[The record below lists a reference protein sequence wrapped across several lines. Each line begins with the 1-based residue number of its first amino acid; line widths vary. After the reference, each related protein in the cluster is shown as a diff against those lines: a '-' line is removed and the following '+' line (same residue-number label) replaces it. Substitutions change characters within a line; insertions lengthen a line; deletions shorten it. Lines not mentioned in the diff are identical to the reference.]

1 MHLFLII
8 VITLQFFQTSNAACK
23 CVCSTCGAPPTFVDP
38 PPTPGTTRGTGSVTQ
53 AIGASG
59 CMEYTV
65 TCDAQGTNWVSMG
78 ANGTQLTPSSR
89 GAKSF
94 VLTCTDNKEI
104 EACNMAGDSVTTDTV
119 YCASS
124 IPVCSTCGDLPMT
137 GPPASSTGTASG
149 PGRVV
154 PGTDPN
160 TGCKMYTVNCD
171 AVGNS
176 FVVVG
181 ANEQFTQLSAAGP
194 GAKSATLY
202 CNDAGQIMGADAATG
217 APLVVTS
224 VYCSYAT

>member
-1 MHLFLII
+1 MHLFLIV

-23 CVCSTCGAPPTFVDP
+23 CVCATCGAPPTFVDP

-89 GAKSF
+89 GAK
-94 VLTCTDNKEI
+94 I
-104 EACNMAGDSVTTDTV
+104 
-119 YCASS
+119 
-124 IPVCSTCGDLPMT
+124 CSTCGALPMT
-137 GPPASSTGTASG
+137 DPPASSTGTARG
-149 PGRVV
+149 PGGVV

-160 TGCKMYTVNCD
+160 TGCAMYTVNCD

-181 ANEQFTQLSAAGP
+181 ANQQFTQLSAAGP

-217 APLVVTS
+217 TPLVVTS